1 MDDQSVLFVNVV
13 VNDVMLTTCVL
24 KRENEEEMT
33 MQHAPRSFLELKQF
47 VSNQMSLQLECEGHS
62 PLVGRILAL
71 LLLATEPI
79 SLQEIAE
86 QLKVTRAAV
95 SVHIRSMERI
105 GLCYKV
111 ATSNDRKNYYY
122 ISDDIDLSSIRSFK
136 ERMISTQQMVATAL
150 SSYDVIKD
158 VEPNEQETYALLK
171 ERFTAFSALSELIMS
186 QLDELEGKWKSIKQ
200 QLVNK

>member
-1 MDDQSVLFVNVV
+1 
-13 VNDVMLTTCVL
+13 
-24 KRENEEEMT
+24 
-33 MQHAPRSFLELKQF
+33 MQHAPRTFPELKQF
-47 VSNQMSLQLECEGHS
+47 VSNQMSLQLECDGHS

-71 LLLATEPI
+71 LLFASEPI

-122 ISDDIDLSSIRSFK
+122 IADDIDLSSIRAFK
-136 ERMISTQQMVATAL
+136 ERMVGTQQMVDTAL
-150 SSYDVIKD
+150 SAYDVIKD
-158 VEPNEQETYALLK
+158 VEPDEQETYALLK
-171 ERFTAFSALSELIMS
+171 ERFTAFRALSELIMT
-186 QLDELEGKWKSIKQ
+186 QLDELEEKWKAIKQ
-200 QLVNK
+200 QLGST